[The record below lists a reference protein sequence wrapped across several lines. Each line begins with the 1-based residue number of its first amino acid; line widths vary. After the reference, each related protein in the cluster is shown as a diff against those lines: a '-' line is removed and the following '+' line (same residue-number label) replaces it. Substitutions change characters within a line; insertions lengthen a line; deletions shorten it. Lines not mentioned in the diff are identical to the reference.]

1 MPIGGANSGRFFLVV
16 ELLPIGYDNAME
28 RPQIFY
34 ELKEFF
40 GSHQVSAK
48 RLAQES
54 GVGAINISRVLSG
67 ARKDMSSAK
76 ADALRAAMQR
86 LDANETPGSV
96 CHEN

>member
-1 MPIGGANSGRFFLVV
+1 
-16 ELLPIGYDNAME
+16 ME

-40 GSHQVSAK
+40 DSHQVSAK
-48 RLAQES
+48 QLAQES

-86 LDANETPGSV
+86 LDAIEASNA
-96 CHEN
+96 